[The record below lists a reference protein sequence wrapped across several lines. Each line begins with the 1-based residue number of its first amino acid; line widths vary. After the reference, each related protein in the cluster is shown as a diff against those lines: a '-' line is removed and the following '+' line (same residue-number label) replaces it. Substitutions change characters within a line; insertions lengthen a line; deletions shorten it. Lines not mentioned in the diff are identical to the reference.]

1 MKMRNLLALLTAV
14 LLLPTQNIP
23 VHAEQKEFQVGV
35 DSWLMQNSPF
45 SLGNYY
51 RLTKDELQRFQTS
64 LACFDACDLRNEL
77 HWIQSPVL
85 VIGGEQD
92 RIFGAESAK
101 EIAGQ
106 TNGELILYP
115 NAAHAVYDENPDVL
129 KRIRSFLDA

>member
-51 RLTKDELQRFQTS
+51 RLTEHDESIMKSNFFNIIYIDNFFFIKSQITKFFS
-64 LACFDACDLRNEL
+64 VF
-77 HWIQSPVL
+77 
-85 VIGGEQD
+85 
-92 RIFGAESAK
+92 IF
-101 EIAGQ
+101 
-106 TNGELILYP
+106 
-115 NAAHAVYDENPDVL
+115 
-129 KRIRSFLDA
+129 